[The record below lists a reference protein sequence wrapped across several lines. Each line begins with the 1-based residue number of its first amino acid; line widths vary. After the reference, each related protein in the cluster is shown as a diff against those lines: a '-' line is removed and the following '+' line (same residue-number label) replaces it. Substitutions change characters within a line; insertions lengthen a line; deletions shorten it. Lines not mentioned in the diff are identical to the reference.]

1 MERKLAHIE
10 QIIDL
15 RPIKGADR
23 IEVAIV
29 LGWECVVKKGEFKI
43 GDKIVYIEVDSIV
56 PDCPEFEFL
65 RERKFRIKTIKLKK
79 QISQGL
85 IVSLETLNKISN
97 DNIILSELNIGDDVT
112 EKMNIVKY
120 LTPSEKQEIKKLT
133 KQNKFKKFMMR
144 YSWFRKLVLNKI
156 KKESFPYW
164 VSKTDEKRIQNIP
177 QIIKQHANELVYV
190 TEKIDYQSVTFTGKM
205 LPRFDNWIG
214 KILPKKFKF
223 FVCSR
228 NLINNN
234 KESLYWT
241 IAKKY
246 NIEKIL
252 KENPTITIQ
261 GEQGDTNVQGNKY
274 KISEPTLWVFNIID
288 HETKYHYND
297 LEIVNFCSLHGLTT
311 VPILD
316 RSLPLS
322 ELGKSVSDLVEF
334 SKGTSVLTNIP
345 REGLVVRCIKN
356 GNKIFSFKIINPEFL
371 LKYE

>member
-65 RERKFRIKTIKLKK
+65 RQRKFRIKTIKLKK

-97 DNIILSELNIGDDVT
+97 DNIILSKLNIGDDVT

-120 LTPSEKQEIKKLT
+120 LTPSEKQEIEKLT

-164 VSKTDEKRIQNIP
+164 VSKTDEERIQNIP
-177 QIIKQHANELVYV
+177 QIIEQYANELVYV

-288 HETKYHYND
+288 HETKYHYNN
-297 LEIVNFCSLHGLTT
+297 LEIANFCSLHGLTP

-316 RSLPLS
+316 MFLPLS

-334 SKGTSVLTNIP
+334 SKGTSVLTDIP

-356 GNKIFSFKIINPEFL
+356 GNKILSFKIINPEFL